1 MRKCES
7 CGKPYSPS
15 KDVFCPHCGAVA
27 SSKCTHGSS
36 FDSSRWNRGEIYSAE
51 NTGHTTYQQGS
62 EPHAQRTQT
71 QSYTQTQAHTA
82 LDTAKDVVR
91 KLDSESVKK
100 LVGAVVAFVVFIGFV
115 TGVFDD
121 LGNDYEYDSSYI
133 QEDYADFYDNGIEL
147 DVGKAAVRIT
157 PDDEGS
163 YTFGIEIYSVGFEE
177 FYTEPALDISNE
189 MLSEKYFG
197 EILTASLGTADAEL
211 TVEEYDD
218 ALLYAQCLGTDDTG
232 GYMGDFPFGVTSFEY
247 GELVSVT
254 DFCIYGDNYTIYASL
269 PFDAFSCDENGDVTY
284 YIADISDDGVRFGEC
299 QPTRD
304 ISYCGII
311 VSFEN
316 GMIYTDDAIDE
327 SAVAYT
333 EVVSI
338 NADEEG

>member
-1 MRKCES
+1 M
-7 CGKPYSPS
+7 
-15 KDVFCPHCGAVA
+15 
-27 SSKCTHGSS
+27 
-36 FDSSRWNRGEIYSAE
+36 YSAE
-51 NTGHTTYQQGS
+51 KSGHNTYQSGS

-71 QSYTQTQAHTA
+71 QSYTQTQAQSA

-133 QEDYADFYDNGIEL
+133 QEDYADFYDSGIEI

-163 YTFGIEIYSVGFEE
+163 YTFGIEIHSVGFEE
-177 FYTEPALDISNE
+177 FYTEPALEISNE
-189 MLSEKYFG
+189 MLEQSYF
-197 EILTASLGTADAEL
+197 ADVCVSTFPPEVTEL
-211 TVEEYDD
+211 TVEEYEDG
-218 ALLYAQCLGTDDTG
+218 LMYSQTLGADDTG
-232 GYMGDFPFGVTSFEY
+232 GYMGDFPFSVTSFEY
-247 GELVSVT
+247 GEMVSVT
-254 DFCIYGDNYTIYASL
+254 DFCIYGDNYTLYAAL

-284 YIADISDDGVRFGEC
+284 YIADISDETVRFGEC

-311 VSFEN
+311 VSFEDET
-316 GMIYTDDAIDE
+316 IYTDDAIDE
-327 SAVAYT
+327 TYT